1 MTIPGIFHQNGLDPY
16 TRNNRIEKEGDKP
29 QDQRSVSDRSE
40 QDKVNLS
47 DQAKGLMQTQNAV
60 KSSSDVRSDKV
71 AELKAKVSSGEYQ
84 PDSKT
89 IAENMVQ
96 MEKDIFNGMV

>member
-1 MTIPGIFHQNGLDPY
+1 MTISSIVHQNRLDQY
-16 TRNNRIEKEGDKP
+16 TQNKIEKNGDAP
-29 QDQRSVSDRSE
+29 QDRPSAAHGSE

-47 DQAKGLMQTQNAV
+47 EQAKGLMQTQNAV
-60 KSSSDVRSDKV
+60 KSSADVRSDKV

-84 PDSKT
+84 PDSRT

-96 MEKDIFNGMV
+96 MEKDIFNGLV